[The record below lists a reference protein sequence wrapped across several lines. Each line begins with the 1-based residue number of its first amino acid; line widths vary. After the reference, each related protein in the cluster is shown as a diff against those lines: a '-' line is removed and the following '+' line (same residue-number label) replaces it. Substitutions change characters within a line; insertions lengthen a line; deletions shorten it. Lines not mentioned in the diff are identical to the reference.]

1 MPPIYWC
8 RSLHRVTLHW
18 TACRE
23 NMGAFSR
30 FHWKEFFKR
39 FYNRAFEADIFSS
52 AAQIAFYFSFALFPL
67 LIFVISLLGMILESS
82 DGIRKELFAYLYQ
95 IMPRDVFNLVRTTI
109 DEIVD
114 KSSGGKATVGLVF
127 TLWSASAGF
136 DAARTALNSV
146 YRLRE
151 TRPWWRT
158 KLQSLALTF
167 IVTTIAGFLL
177 AVVFYGW

>member
-1 MPPIYWC
+1 
-8 RSLHRVTLHW
+8 
-18 TACRE
+18 
-23 NMGAFSR
+23 MGVFAGFEWKDFFSR
-30 FHWKEFFKR
+30 LYH
-39 FYNRAFEADIFSS
+39 RAFDADIFSIS
-52 AAQIAFYFSFALFPL
+52 AQIAFYFSFALFPL

-177 AVVFYGW
+177 AVVFYGWNLVGTTLGSIGLEITSPW